1 MKAMIATQW
10 GEPSEMKYA
19 EVADP
24 TPDPGQVLIDVKAVG
39 CNFPDILIVQ
49 GKYQMKPPLPFSPGH
64 EVAGIALAVGAGVTR
79 VRQGQRV
86 FAMIELGAYAE
97 RAVADDTHVFAIPD
111 TMSYKE
117 AAAFA
122 LVNQTSYSALV
133 HRAQM
138 QPGEWLLVHA
148 AAGGVGLAAVQ
159 IGKALGARV
168 IATAGTAA
176 KLEIARQSGADVLVD
191 YRTEDWV
198 ERVKRVTD
206 GHGADVIYDPV
217 GGDVFDGSSK
227 CIAFEGRL
235 LVVGFAGGGNP
246 SIAAHRIF
254 LKNMSVVGGPWGM
267 YQTPGSRAGDGLD
280 GFLGD
285 RDHPVE
291 LLLGDHEGR
300 RVEDVLHPRPRDHA
314 ALAHLL
320 HEPRPD
326 LPVGVELLLGRLVLH
341 QLDGGDETLARAN
354 IAHVRVTVEGRV
366 QRLVQARAQGGRALP
381 QPLPLHDLDVLQPH
395 RAAGGMA
402 RIRVRVHPLVVG
414 LDGVHGLLDVL
425 GDHDAAQREIAR
437 GHALGE
443 GHDVGLHV
451 PVRHGEPV
459 ARPAEARDHLVRD
472 EEHLMLVADLAH
484 EGEVVVARVEN
495 AAAAVD
501 GLGDEGGHG
510 VGAFADDG
518 LLEKAGGG
526 LSRRLAGLGAI
537 LTIRIAG
544 RDVHEV
550 RHARL

>member
-10 GEPSEMKYA
+10 GEPSEMQYA

-24 TPDPGQVLIDVKAVG
+24 TPGPGQVLIDVKAIG
-39 CNFPDILIVQ
+39 CNFPDILIIQ

-79 VRQGQRV
+79 VHQGQRV

-97 RAVADDTHVFAIPD
+97 RAVADDTRVFAIPD
-111 TMSYKE
+111 AMAFEE

-235 LVVGFAGGGNP
+235 LVVGFAGGRIP
-246 SIAAHRIF
+246 SIAANRIL
-254 LKNMSVVGGPWGM
+254 LKNMSVVGVHWGM
-267 YQTPGSRAGDGLD
+267 YQTLGSPLVDQWMSALLAMYGKGQVW
-280 GFLGD
+280 
-285 RDHPVE
+285 PVIYKTYPLAE
-291 LLLGDHEGR
+291 AAR
-300 RVEDVLHPRPRDHA
+300 
-314 ALAHLL
+314 ALAAIASR
-320 HEPRPD
+320 ESYGK
-326 LPVGVELLLGRLVLH
+326 VILV
-341 QLDGGDETLARAN
+341 
-354 IAHVRVTVEGRV
+354 
-366 QRLVQARAQGGRALP
+366 P
-381 QPLPLHDLDVLQPH
+381 
-395 RAAGGMA
+395 
-402 RIRVRVHPLVVG
+402 
-414 LDGVHGLLDVL
+414 
-425 GDHDAAQREIAR
+425 
-437 GHALGE
+437 
-443 GHDVGLHV
+443 
-451 PVRHGEPV
+451 
-459 ARPAEARDHLVRD
+459 
-472 EEHLMLVADLAH
+472 
-484 EGEVVVARVEN
+484 
-495 AAAAVD
+495 
-501 GLGDEGGHG
+501 
-510 VGAFADDG
+510 
-518 LLEKAGGG
+518 
-526 LSRRLAGLGAI
+526 
-537 LTIRIAG
+537 
-544 RDVHEV
+544 
-550 RHARL
+550 

>member
-10 GEPSEMKYA
+10 GEPSEMQYA

-24 TPDPGQVLIDVKAVG
+24 TPGPGQVLIDVKAIG
-39 CNFPDILIVQ
+39 CNFPDILIIQ

-79 VRQGQRV
+79 VHQGQRV

-97 RAVADDTHVFAIPD
+97 RAVADDTRVFAIPD
-111 TMSYKE
+111 TMSYEE

-235 LVVGFAGGGNP
+235 LVVGFAGGRIP
-246 SIAAHRIF
+246 SIAANRIL
-254 LKNMSVVGGPWGM
+254 LKNMSVVGVHWGM
-267 YQTPGSRAGDGLD
+267 YQTLGSPLVDQWMSALLAMYGKGQVW
-280 GFLGD
+280 
-285 RDHPVE
+285 PVIYKTYPLAE
-291 LLLGDHEGR
+291 AAR
-300 RVEDVLHPRPRDHA
+300 
-314 ALAHLL
+314 ALAAIASR
-320 HEPRPD
+320 ESYGK
-326 LPVGVELLLGRLVLH
+326 VILV
-341 QLDGGDETLARAN
+341 
-354 IAHVRVTVEGRV
+354 
-366 QRLVQARAQGGRALP
+366 P
-381 QPLPLHDLDVLQPH
+381 
-395 RAAGGMA
+395 
-402 RIRVRVHPLVVG
+402 
-414 LDGVHGLLDVL
+414 
-425 GDHDAAQREIAR
+425 
-437 GHALGE
+437 
-443 GHDVGLHV
+443 
-451 PVRHGEPV
+451 
-459 ARPAEARDHLVRD
+459 
-472 EEHLMLVADLAH
+472 
-484 EGEVVVARVEN
+484 
-495 AAAAVD
+495 
-501 GLGDEGGHG
+501 
-510 VGAFADDG
+510 
-518 LLEKAGGG
+518 
-526 LSRRLAGLGAI
+526 
-537 LTIRIAG
+537 
-544 RDVHEV
+544 
-550 RHARL
+550 